1 MARTCTT
8 RNRLLEAC
16 LRILQEHSYGRS
28 TVDEICQAARVQKGS
43 FYYFFKSKAA
53 LAVAT
58 LEQTWLACVPALD
71 EAYAP
76 SVAPLDRLRRHCA
89 LLLQDQCGLQKRTG
103 SVPGCPYCALGSE
116 IGAEEPIIRAKVVE
130 IIERQL
136 AYIAFAIRDAQKA
149 GLIRKADPVV
159 QARHVWALMSGTL
172 GLARIENS
180 LEPLHGMAEGVIE
193 FLGAPSA
200 ARPVRSSVA
209 KLTFST
215 VKSNRN

>member
-28 TVDEICQAARVQKGS
+28 SVDEICQAARVQKGS

-71 EAYAP
+71 DAYTP
-76 SVAPLDRLRRHCA
+76 SVAPLDRLRKHCA

-103 SVPGCPYCALGSE
+103 AVPGCPYCALGSE
-116 IGAEEPIIRAKVVE
+116 IGAEEPIIRAKVIE

-136 AYIAFAIRDAQKA
+136 TYIASAIRDAQKA
-149 GLIRKADPVV
+149 GLVRTGDPVV
-159 QARHVWALMSGTL
+159 QARQVWALMSGTL

-180 LEPLHGMAEGVIE
+180 LEPLRGMADGVID
-193 FLGAPSA
+193 FLGASPA
-200 ARPVRSSVA
+200 ARPARKPASN
-209 KLTFST
+209 LIYST
-215 VKSNRN
+215 TKSNRN